1 VAFGCHATPFLFA
14 FSPIVSRV
22 RLTSVARVR
31 KPETQEVGGEG
42 GEIES
47 TLGRLCCSPSVNE
60 SLLAINYSLQ
70 MVAASG
76 RRLSAVLVLHP
87 SCQSSNGRS
96 SIARSW
102 TLPFEHHKTSCKLCC
117 RACWD
122 YFHFTSFHDIT
133 PVWCP
138 QRRAP
143 PQLPRRNE
151 ADECIGMLE
160 PRYQYIQ

>member
-87 SCQSSNGRS
+87 S
-96 SIARSW
+96 
-102 TLPFEHHKTSCKLCC
+102 
-117 RACWD
+117 
-122 YFHFTSFHDIT
+122 
-133 PVWCP
+133 
-138 QRRAP
+138 
-143 PQLPRRNE
+143 
-151 ADECIGMLE
+151 
-160 PRYQYIQ
+160 

>member
-1 VAFGCHATPFLFA
+1 VVAFGCHATPFLFA

-31 KPETQEVGGEG
+31 KPETQEVGGE
-42 GEIES
+42 IES
-47 TLGRLCCSPSVNE
+47 SLGRLCFSPSINE
-60 SLLAINYSLQ
+60 SLLAINNSLQ
-70 MVAASG
+70 IVAVSG
-76 RRLSAVLVLHP
+76 GGPWAVLVLHP
-87 SCQSSNGRS
+87 GCQPSNGRS
-96 SIARSW
+96 SIATPW
-102 TLPFEHHKTSCKLCC
+102 TLPFEHHKTSCRLCC

-160 PRYQYIQ
+160 PRDQYIQ